1 MAETWLRTVFSDSTS
16 LPWTRPDYM
25 GAELGFF
32 NPPGWHDMGWQLGG
46 GGHLDVAV
54 YRSAPVCR
62 LQRLGG
68 LPQCR
73 HRHDLRPFTLAGHGV
88 RRRAGLSIWLQG

>member
-32 NPPGWHDMGWQLGG
+32 NPPGWHDMGWPADRPQPAVGMPRFS
-46 GGHLDVAV
+46 HPALD
-54 YRSAPVCR
+54 
-62 LQRLGG
+62 G
-68 LPQCR
+68 LPGGDAEPFKTAR
-73 HRHDLRPFTLAGHGV
+73 RIGAGRWRRPDRVA
-88 RRRAGLSIWLQG
+88 